1 MGTRLP
7 SDLRRSG
14 TGKGFGQVDQVPK
27 RASSGIQRES
37 SHRGLTPSIS
47 VAPFD
52 ATDLLG
58 RKRLTLRD
66 RNHLAT
72 IATRLR
78 VRAGTLIYS
87 RGDPATAVYNIVEG
101 AVTSFRPVDAE
112 ERRVMAFLFA
122 EDVFGLARGGIYVNS
137 AQALTPV
144 TVFRI
149 PIDALKTMLLRNAQL
164 QLHFLCKVTH
174 ALRESQR
181 HAVLLGCR
189 DPVIR
194 LGRFLS
200 MLEQA
205 QSEQQQGIISM
216 PMTRRDIADY
226 LNLTPAV
233 LGHAFDHLE
242 VQRVAVRTD
251 PHHLRIADRR
261 AFQALIGE
269 A

>member
-1 MGTRLP
+1 M
-7 SDLRRSG
+7 
-14 TGKGFGQVDQVPK
+14 
-27 RASSGIQRES
+27 
-37 SHRGLTPSIS
+37 PSIS
-47 VAPFD
+47 VPPFD

-66 RNHLAT
+66 RDHLAT
-72 IATRLR
+72 IATRLH
-78 VRAGTLIYS
+78 VRAGTLIYA
-87 RGDPATAVYNIVEG
+87 RGDPASAIYNIVEG
-101 AVTSFRPVDAE
+101 AVTSFRPGDGD

-122 EDVFGLARGGIYVNS
+122 GDLFGLARGGTYVNS
-137 AQALTPV
+137 VQALTPL
-144 TVFRI
+144 TMFRI
-149 PIDALKTMLLRNAQL
+149 PIDALRSMLLRNAQL

-194 LGRFLS
+194 LGRFLA

-205 QSEQQQGIISM
+205 QAEQQLAAISM

-242 VQRVAVRTD
+242 VQRVAYGSILITCAS
-251 PHHLRIADRR
+251 P
-261 AFQALIGE
+261 IGE
-269 A
+269 RFGMIGDA